1 MIPLLLLLFLFL
13 LFSILIFNFSLR
25 RRTELC
31 RFLDILP
38 PVASVFWVWVWSVCL
53 CLCLCCVF
61 WFDFCFCG
69 WVLLFVFDVVR
80 CCYSFLWRRGLFEL
94 FFSLPTPI
102 SLDSNFLC
110 TQAASQAPR
119 PVLSLSPREGENCIC
134 LARALVLSFSQNLKN
149 DSESCLCDPGNC
161 SSPPCFFFFFFDRT
175 KPRSLSLSLS
185 DWNSCR
191 GWFGAH
197 VVVVIP
203 PHPLSGLHDH
213 VAEGLVPS
221 SARFCFVWYR
231 WYLLLPTT
239 ACLSVP
245 CLVQISRILLHL
257 NLVFFRTCVCV
268 GVGKKKAELGT
279 QVLLC
284 CSR

>member
-1 MIPLLLLLFLFL
+1 
-13 LFSILIFNFSLR
+13 
-25 RRTELC
+25 
-31 RFLDILP
+31 
-38 PVASVFWVWVWSVCL
+38 
-53 CLCLCCVF
+53 
-61 WFDFCFCG
+61 
-69 WVLLFVFDVVR
+69 VFDVVR

-102 SLDSNFLC
+102 SLDSSFLC

-119 PVLSLSPREGENCIC
+119 PVLSLSLSPREGENCIC
-134 LARALVLSFSQNLKN
+134 LARALVLSFSQNLKH

-175 KPRSLSLSLS
+175 KPRSLARSLSLSHSLSLS

-245 CLVQISRILLHL
+245 CLVQISRIPLHL

-268 GVGKKKAELGT
+268 GVGTKKAELGT

>member
-1 MIPLLLLLFLFL
+1 LLFLFL

-119 PVLSLSPREGENCIC
+119 PVLSLSLS
-134 LARALVLSFSQNLKN
+134 LAKGRRKLHLSSKSSCSLVFSKSQKRLRVLS
-149 DSESCLCDPGNC
+149 
-161 SSPPCFFFFFFDRT
+161 
-175 KPRSLSLSLS
+175 
-185 DWNSCR
+185 
-191 GWFGAH
+191 
-197 VVVVIP
+197 V
-203 PHPLSGLHDH
+203 
-213 VAEGLVPS
+213 
-221 SARFCFVWYR
+221 
-231 WYLLLPTT
+231 
-239 ACLSVP
+239 
-245 CLVQISRILLHL
+245 
-257 NLVFFRTCVCV
+257 
-268 GVGKKKAELGT
+268 
-279 QVLLC
+279 
-284 CSR
+284 